1 MSAQSWIE
9 RGKEMI
15 TDNQTLEK
23 RIAAIERQLEELKME
38 RDIEKSNHVYWHKI
52 ACISMGMNAAIIMC
66 IVALIILYIA
76 KR

>member
-1 MSAQSWIE
+1 M
-9 RGKEMI
+9 KEMI
-15 TDNQTLEK
+15 LKEK
-23 RIAAIERQLEELKME
+23 RALKRQLEELKME